1 MNRRG
6 FMWAGFVGMG
16 LAATPSVTMGKHAAP
31 ISTGSGSLNVGL
43 PKFETGLVEYLNWSE

>member
-43 PKFETGLVEYLNWSE
+43 PKFETGLVE